1 MRAQTHPFPEKVI
14 FPGDFRVPQG
24 AGAEPKGRASSGAGR
39 LVRSGAG
46 GAPRSRAGG
55 PGFFIPLTGNIE
67 QSKISCIAFKSKRIR
82 VF

>member
-24 AGAEPKGRASSGAGR
+24 AGAKRKGAGAEPGGRASNGAGR
-39 LVRSGAG
+39 VARL
-46 GAPRSRAGG
+46 
-55 PGFFIPLTGNIE
+55 FFIPLTGNIE